1 MFVFGFYFQI
11 TLVELKFLMRSN
23 FFIELNE
30 QFFVCG
36 IVIVAHRAF
45 FKTTELY
52 NRVYQR
58 VEFVERADILPVYLC
73 QVTGLR

>member
-11 TLVELKFLMRSN
+11 TLMELKFLMRSN

-36 IVIVAHRAF
+36 IGIVANRAF
-45 FKTTELY
+45 FL
-52 NRVYQR
+52 NH
-58 VEFVERADILPVYLC
+58 
-73 QVTGLR
+73 